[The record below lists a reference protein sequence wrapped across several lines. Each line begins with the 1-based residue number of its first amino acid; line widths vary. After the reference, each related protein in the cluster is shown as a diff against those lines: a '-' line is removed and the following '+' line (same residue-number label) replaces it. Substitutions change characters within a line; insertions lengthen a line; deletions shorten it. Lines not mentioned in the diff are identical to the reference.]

1 MKQKTFVASLI
12 FSTLFLLPTLASA
25 ESLQELINKTPADG
39 TLQLEEKVYEG
50 NVVIK
55 KPMTLKGTDKTV
67 IKGDQTGNVIEI
79 RSDNTVLDHLTIKGS
94 GMSRS
99 SEEEYAAVRVMANGV
114 ALKNLTIS
122 DSYHGIYLNKTE
134 NTLIKKSH
142 VIGHGVDSLGNQGN
156 GVQIARSSNNTIQ
169 DSRFEKTRDGI
180 YVEYSNNN
188 VITGN
193 TMTET
198 RYGLHYMYSNLNTF
212 KNNSFIGNT
221 GGAAIMHSD
230 HILLEGNKFS
240 FNQGSRS
247 FGLIIQTSRDV
258 HVLNNEFHLNQRG
271 LYLEQSTSNTI
282 EGNDFFQNQIGIELW
297 TSSTAHVFFKNHFR
311 KNRINALTV
320 GGESNN
326 EWFKNGVG
334 NYWDTPM
341 VDLDNDGVGDDPIEY
356 TSALDK
362 LVEDNEL
369 TYMFLS
375 SPAVLIYEKLNGLLA
390 SQKVMAYDK
399 YPLIQAQKSPGWTTV
414 VAALTFA
421 ILFAGAFYFR
431 KRMVKH

>member
-1 MKQKTFVASLI
+1 MRKLPLI
-12 FSTLFLLPTLASA
+12 VFMVFNIFLCIPALASG
-25 ESLQELINKTPADG
+25 ESLQDLIDATPAGG
-39 TLQLEEKVYEG
+39 TLQLEGKEYKG
-50 NVVIK
+50 NVVIT
-55 KPMTLKGTDKTV
+55 KPMTIIGTEKTI
-67 IKGDQTGNVIEI
+67 IKGDQTNNVIEI
-79 RSDNTVLDHLTIKGS
+79 RSENTVLDQLKIEGS

-99 SEEEYAAVRVMANGV
+99 SEEEYAGIRVMANGSV
-114 ALKNLTIS
+114 LQNITIS
-122 DSYHGIYLNKTE
+122 DSYHGIYLNKTKD
-134 NTLIKKSH
+134 TLIKNSH

-156 GVQIARSSNNTIQ
+156 GVQIARSSNNTIL

-180 YVEYSNNN
+180 FVEYSNDN

-198 RYGLHYMYSNLNTF
+198 RYGLHYMYSNFNEF
-212 KNNSFIGNT
+212 KNNSFVRNT

-230 HILLEGNKFS
+230 HILLEDNKFS

-297 TSSTAHVFFKNHFR
+297 TSSTAHVFFENHFR

-341 VDLDNDGVGDDPIEY
+341 IDLNKDNVGDDPIEY

-369 TYMFLS
+369 TYMFLA
-375 SPAVLIYEKLNGLLA
+375 SPAILIYEKLNGLLA
-390 SQKVMAYDK
+390 GQKVMAYDK
-399 YPLIQAQKSPGWTTV
+399 YPLMETV
-414 VAALTFA
+414 EGRGRTAVIVG
-421 ILFAGAFYFR
+421 ILAVLIAGAFYCR
-431 KRMVKH
+431 RRMVKH

>member
-1 MKQKTFVASLI
+1 MKQLSLI
-12 FSTLFLLPTLASA
+12 FLGIFTVVMLPAAASA
-25 ESLQELINKTPADG
+25 NSLQELINATPADG
-39 TLQLEEKVYEG
+39 TLQLEGKEYEG
-50 NVVIK
+50 NVVIS
-55 KPMTLKGTDKTV
+55 KPLTLKGSSKTV
-67 IKGDQTGNVIEI
+67 IKGDHTGNVIEI
-79 RSDNTVLDHLTIKGS
+79 RSESTVLDQLQIEGS

-99 SEEEYAAVRVMANGV
+99 SEEEYAGIRVMANGTT
-114 ALKNLTIS
+114 LQNLTIS
-122 DSYHGIYLNKTE
+122 DSYHGIYLNKTTD
-134 NTLIKKSH
+134 TLIKNSH
-142 VIGHGVDSLGNQGN
+142 VIGHGVESLGNQGN

-180 YVEYSNNN
+180 FVEYSNNN

-198 RYGLHYMYSNLNTF
+198 RYGLHYMYSNFNEF

-230 HILLEGNKFS
+230 HILLEDNKFS

-247 FGLIIQTSRDV
+247 FGLIVQTSRDV

-311 KNRINALTV
+311 KNRIDALTV

-334 NYWDTPM
+334 NHWDTPLI
-341 VDLDNDGVGDDPIEY
+341 DLDNDGVGDDPIEY

-362 LVEDNEL
+362 LVEENEL

-390 SQKVMAYDK
+390 SQKVMAFDK
-399 YPLIQAQKSPGWTTV
+399 YPMMQTYQGRGLTAIAGLIA
-414 VAALTFA
+414 AALIGGT
-421 ILFAGAFYFR
+421 FYFR